1 MAEMSVREK
10 ITYAALDLFSQK
22 GFDAT
27 TVEEIADAAGM
38 KGPNLYKYFKGKEDI
53 LKNIRTIAD
62 EPYKGMLGYDDTM
75 PIWIHNGDE
84 LKEFTWYHVNYTMNN
99 ETIVKL
105 RKLCTIEQFRNNEL
119 TREMTDHQYEL
130 ILNLYEKVFTD
141 MIKRGTIVEGNPK
154 ILSLQYTAPI
164 ALLIQLSDREPT
176 RRQESIDMMNG
187 HMDSFIEMYLKK

>member
-62 EPYKGMLGYDDTM
+62 EPYKGML
-75 PIWIHNGDE
+75 
-84 LKEFTWYHVNYTMNN
+84 
-99 ETIVKL
+99 
-105 RKLCTIEQFRNNEL
+105 
-119 TREMTDHQYEL
+119 
-130 ILNLYEKVFTD
+130 
-141 MIKRGTIVEGNPK
+141 
-154 ILSLQYTAPI
+154 
-164 ALLIQLSDREPT
+164 
-176 RRQESIDMMNG
+176 
-187 HMDSFIEMYLKK
+187 